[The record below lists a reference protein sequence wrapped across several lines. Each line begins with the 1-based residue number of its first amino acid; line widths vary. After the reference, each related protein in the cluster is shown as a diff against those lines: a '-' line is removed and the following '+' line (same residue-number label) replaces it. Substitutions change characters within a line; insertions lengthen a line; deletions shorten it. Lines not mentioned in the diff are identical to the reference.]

1 MSAGPAIVVLTASA
15 LPLARRLEAA
25 MPGSAI
31 HARRAVEDEGPETH
45 RFDDAIA
52 HLQELFGAGQPIV
65 ALMAAGI
72 VIRALAPLLTDKRAE
87 PPVLVVAEDGSVAVP
102 LLGGHRGANELA
114 REIAA
119 ATGGIAA
126 ITTASEVRLG
136 FALDDPPPGWTVR
149 NPAAVKPLTAALLA
163 GQPVALHA
171 EAGEP
176 DWLLQSRVAF
186 APAAGLE
193 IVTTD
198 RDDPGS
204 AERLVLHPRVLAL
217 GVGAERGTTPQ
228 ELLDL
233 ALATLGEAGLA
244 QPAIACVVSL
254 DVKADEPAVQAL
266 AQALGIPARFFTA
279 VELEAET
286 PRLANPSEVV
296 FEAVG
301 CHGVA
306 EGAAL
311 AAVGLDG
318 ELVVAKQRSERA
330 TCAIARA
337 PAVLE
342 PDTIGRG
349 RGRLAVVGIGPG
361 EAGWRTAEASALL
374 ADADD
379 WVGYGGY
386 LELLG
391 TPPVKTRVHAFP
403 LGAEAGRCRRA
414 LELAARG
421 RRVVLVSSG
430 DPGIY
435 AMASLVI
442 ELLDDAADPAWRLV
456 ELIVSPGISALQ
468 AAAAR
473 VGAPIG
479 HDVCLISLS
488 DLLTPREVILG
499 RLRAAAE
506 ADFVTALYNP
516 ASFRRRELLPEALRI
531 LAAARPDS
539 TPVVLARNLG
549 RPGEAVSI
557 HTLTGFDPAAVDML
571 SLLIVGSSRTRMVPR
586 RHGRPLVVTPRGYP
600 LDEHRG

>member
-1 MSAGPAIVVLTASA
+1 MNAGAAIVVLTASA
-15 LPLARRLEAA
+15 VPLARELQAA
-25 MPGSAI
+25 LPGSAI
-31 HARRAVEDEGPETH
+31 HARRAIGGEVPTTR

-52 HLQELFGAGQPIV
+52 HLQELFAAGQPIV

-72 VIRALAPLLTDKRAE
+72 VVRALAPRLTDKRAE
-87 PPVLVVAEDGSVAVP
+87 PPVLAVAEDGSVFVP
-102 LLGGHRGANELA
+102 LLGGHRGANALA
-114 REIAA
+114 REIATV
-119 ATGGIAA
+119 TGGVAA
-126 ITTASEVRLG
+126 ITTASDVRLG

-149 NPAAVKPLTAALLA
+149 NPSAVKPITAALLA
-163 GQPVALHA
+163 GEPVALHA
-171 EAGEP
+171 DAGEP
-176 DWLLQSRVAF
+176 DWLLQSKATF
-186 APAAGLE
+186 AEAGAVE
-193 IVTTD
+193 VVTTE
-198 RDDPGS
+198 RDDAGT
-204 AERLVLHPRVLAL
+204 AERLVMHPRVLAL
-217 GVGAERGTTPQ
+217 GVGTERSTAPE
-228 ELLDL
+228 ELVEL
-233 ALATLGEAGLA
+233 ALSKLADAGLA
-244 QPAIACVVSL
+244 RAAIACVVSL
-254 DVKADEPAVQAL
+254 DVKADEPAVRAL
-266 AQALGIPARFFTA
+266 AQALGVPARFFTA
-279 VELEAET
+279 EQLEAET
-286 PRLANPSEVV
+286 PRLANPSEIV

-311 AAVGLDG
+311 AAVGPDG
-318 ELVVAKQRSERA
+318 ELVVAKQRSKRA

-337 PAVLE
+337 PWVLE
-342 PDTIGRG
+342 PEAIGRA
-349 RGRLAVVGIGPG
+349 RGRLAVVGVGPG
-361 EAGWRTAEASALL
+361 EACWRTAEAGALL

-391 TPPVKTRVHAFP
+391 APPAGTRLHAFP
-403 LGAEAGRCRRA
+403 LGAEEGRCRRA

-435 AMASLVI
+435 AMASLVV
-442 ELLDDAADPAWRLV
+442 ELLDEPEDPAWRLV

-488 DLLTPREVILG
+488 DLLTPREVIIS

-531 LAAARPDS
+531 LAAARPRT
-539 TPVVLARNLG
+539 TPVILARNLS
-549 RPGEAVSI
+549 RPGESVSI
-557 HTLTGFDPAAVDML
+557 HTLADFDPATVDML
-571 SLLIVGSSRTRMVPR
+571 SLLIVGSSRTRLMPR
-586 RHGRPLVVTPRGYP
+586 RHGPPLVVTPRGYP
-600 LDEHRG
+600 LDANPR